1 VTRVKLWQV
10 SSAHQGRAFLC
21 TTAQCCAHSCCRTR
35 CECLFGAV
43 LSFSPSSPLSCFCT
57 SWPVA
62 AVDTRQPSLRLGVS
76 VSWRR
81 SMRPLAGACAS
92 ACAPQS
98 TQFGLMCGASCASV
112 MVTALTIGLREGW
125 AERTWSRF
133 SGPGLTE
140 RMPRS
145 WSCEFPALRDYVRK
159 ECARAANGEGVHQNL
174 HVHMIRPSAD
184 EGEEF
189 LQQCQREAQLA
200 VAADFDKRR

>member
-1 VTRVKLWQV
+1 VMRVKMWQV
-10 SSAHQGRAFLC
+10 SSAHQGQAFLC

-62 AVDTRQPSLRLGVS
+62 AVDTRQPSLRLVVS

-92 ACAPQS
+92 AYAPQS

-112 MVTALTIGLREGW
+112 MVTALTNMLREGR
-125 AERTWSRF
+125 AEQRWPRF
-133 SGPGLTE
+133 SGPGGIQEALQKGCPGRGVASFRRCVIMCARSVPGRQTE
-140 RMPRS
+140 R
-145 WSCEFPALRDYVRK
+145 EF
-159 ECARAANGEGVHQNL
+159 
-174 HVHMIRPSAD
+174 IRI
-184 EGEEF
+184 
-189 LQQCQREAQLA
+189 
-200 VAADFDKRR
+200 

>member
-1 VTRVKLWQV
+1 VMRVKMWQV

-62 AVDTRQPSLRLGVS
+62 AVDTSQPSLRLGVS

-98 TQFGLMCGASCASV
+98 TQFGLMGGAFCAF
-112 MVTALTIGLREGW
+112 ALASAVIKVLGEGR
-125 AERTWSRF
+125 AERTRF
-133 SGPGLTE
+133 SGPGSILTE
-140 RMPRS
+140 CPGRGVASFRRCVIMCTRS
-145 WSCEFPALRDYVRK
+145 VPWRQTEREF
-159 ECARAANGEGVHQNL
+159 
-174 HVHMIRPSAD
+174 IRI
-184 EGEEF
+184 
-189 LQQCQREAQLA
+189 
-200 VAADFDKRR
+200 